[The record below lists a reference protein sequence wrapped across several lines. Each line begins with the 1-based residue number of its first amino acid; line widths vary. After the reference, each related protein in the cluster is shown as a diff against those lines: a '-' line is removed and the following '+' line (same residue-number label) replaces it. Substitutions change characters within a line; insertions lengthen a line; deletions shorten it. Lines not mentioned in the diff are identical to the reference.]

1 MPARLIVALLF
12 ACLLLPDLTSA
23 KEAKRAHSI
32 SELEAAE
39 MLAQETRTTFLV
51 DVRTREEYM
60 LQGHPP
66 QAYNV
71 PWRFL
76 TPDFQV
82 RDGAYAG
89 GKAAYTGYQLAREPN
104 PDFIGVLQSLF
115 KPEDRLIVIATDGED
130 GTGTD
135 AADVMVKEGFKRV
148 YYIKNGFLGD
158 RLAAKDNDKLIE
170 KLSPY
175 WQQRGRVNGW
185 IYWGLPVSYIID
197 PKYVYPPDLKR
208 MQTQK

>member
-1 MPARLIVALLF
+1 MGIRIIIAALA
-12 ACLLLPDLTSA
+12 ACLLLPGLAVA
-23 KEAKRAHSI
+23 KEAKRASNV

-39 MLAQETRTTFLV
+39 MLAQEPRSTFLV
-51 DVRTREEYM
+51 DVRTREEYV

-82 RDGAYAG
+82 RDAPYAG

-115 KPEDRLIVIATDGED
+115 KPEDRLIVISTDGED
-130 GTGTD
+130 GAE
-135 AADVMVKEGFKRV
+135 AADALVKEGFKRV
-148 YYIKNGFLGD
+148 YHIKNGFLGE
-158 RLAAKDNDKLIE
+158 RLAAKDNDKLAE

-185 IYWGLPVSYIID
+185 VYWGLPVSHVID

-208 MQTQK
+208 MQTLR

>member
-1 MPARLIVALLF
+1 LT
-12 ACLLLPDLTSA
+12 ACLLLPGLALA
-23 KEAKRAHSI
+23 KEARLANNV
-32 SELEAAE
+32 SELEATE
-39 MLAQETRTTFLV
+39 MLAQEPRTTFLV
-51 DVRTREEYM
+51 DVRTREQYM

-76 TPDFQV
+76 TQDFQV

-89 GKAAYTGYQLAREPN
+89 DKAAYTGYQLAREPN

-115 KPEDRLIVIATDGED
+115 KLEDRLIVLSNDGED
-130 GTGTD
+130 GAE
-135 AADVMVKEGFKRV
+135 AADAMVKEGFKRV
-148 YYIKNGFLGD
+148 CHVRNGFLGD
-158 RLAAKDNDKLIE
+158 RLAANDNDKLAE

-185 IYWGLPVSYIID
+185 VYWGLPVSHVID